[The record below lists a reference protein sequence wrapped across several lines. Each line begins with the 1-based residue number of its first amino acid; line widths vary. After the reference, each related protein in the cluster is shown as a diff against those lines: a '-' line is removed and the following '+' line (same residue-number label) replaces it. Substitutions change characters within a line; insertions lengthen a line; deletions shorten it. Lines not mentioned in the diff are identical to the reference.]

1 MNNQPYPSDP
11 RYQGYQQPPEQAPT
25 EEMPVRNPVNNT
37 IQTSQGDGAHVESQR
52 ESYIDPQG
60 NRFENQTAYV
70 EDRNQQRANI
80 RFWITRVIYFLL
92 GVLEV
97 ILILRF
103 LFKLLGANA
112 GNSFVVFLYNLSYVF
127 VSPFNG
133 IFNNPTIG
141 NNVFE
146 ITTIIAMIVYALIAW
161 GLVSLGRLLFA
172 PVYSGRQTYTT
183 TRRGR
188 YQ

>member
-37 IQTSQGDGAHVESQR
+37 IQTSQGDGAHIQSQR

-112 GNSFVVFLYNLSYVF
+112 SNSFVVFLYNLSYVF

>member
-1 MNNQPYPSDP
+1 MNNQPYSSDP
-11 RYQGYQQPPEQAPT
+11 RYQDNQAPDQALT
-25 EEMPVRNPVNNT
+25 EEMPARNPANDT
-37 IQTSQGDGAHVESQR
+37 IRTVQGDGMHVQSQR
-52 ESYIDPQG
+52 ENYIDPQG
-60 NRFENQTAYV
+60 NRVENQSEYYV
-70 EDRNQQRANI
+70 DRNQQRANI
-80 RFWITRVIYFLL
+80 RFWIARVLYFLL

-97 ILILRF
+97 ILLLRF

-112 GNSFVVFLYNLSYVF
+112 GNSFVIFLYNVSYFF

-133 IFNNPTIG
+133 IFNTPTIG

-146 ITTIIAMIVYALIAW
+146 VATIIAMIVYALIAW

>member
-1 MNNQPYPSDP
+1 MDNQPYSSDP
-11 RYQGYQQPPEQAPT
+11 RYQGYQQAPDQAPT
-25 EEMPVRNPVNNT
+25 EEIPARNPANNT
-37 IQTSQGDGAHVESQR
+37 IRASRSDNAQVQSQR

-60 NRFENQTAYV
+60 NRVENQTEFY

-80 RFWITRVIYFLL
+80 RYWITRVVYFLL

-97 ILILRF
+97 ILVLRF

-112 GNSFVVFLYNLSYVF
+112 GNGFVVFLYNLSYFF
-127 VSPFNG
+127 VAPFSG

-161 GLVSLGRLLFA
+161 GLVSLGRLIFA
-172 PVYSGRQTYTT
+172 PNFSGRQTYTT